1 MATLA
6 MDSQKGWVS
15 RYYQDV
21 VSFYDG
27 IANSEEMNVTVDA
40 EQLLTAPKGLMPLII
55 LDADSLAQY
64 YGKTSI
70 SGVSDAAAE
79 TGE

>member
-1 MATLA
+1 
-6 MDSQKGWVS
+6 
-15 RYYQDV
+15 
-21 VSFYDG
+21 
-27 IANSEEMNVTVDA
+27 MNVTADVG
-40 EQLLTAPKGLMPLII
+40 QLLTAPKGIMPLII

-70 SGVSDAAAE
+70 SVISNAAVE

>member
-1 MATLA
+1 
-6 MDSQKGWVS
+6 
-15 RYYQDV
+15 
-21 VSFYDG
+21 
-27 IANSEEMNVTVDA
+27 MNVAVDA
-40 EQLLTAPKGLMPLII
+40 GQLLTAPKGLMPLII

-70 SGVSDAAAE
+70 SVVSDAAAE